1 VAEAAARRERIN
13 VAAQQARDQI
23 KANERKTPEQRG
35 QGGGADDDLDTT
47 NLDNWKKSNASW
59 YGIDSDMTKAAHSI
73 DASIRAAGVLEP
85 GSSQYFEAVDR
96 QMRQKFPDR
105 FEGSPQTGGGSGGS
119 TYTGGGNNRQQTRI
133 PATVAE
139 GYRRMG
145 IDIDDPEVA
154 KRMVANREIA
164 VRKGW
169 LPEKPN
175 MGRILQR

>member
-1 VAEAAARRERIN
+1 MSGLFSAWNQILER
-13 VAAQQARDQI
+13 
-23 KANERKTPEQRG
+23 
-35 QGGGADDDLDTT
+35 
-47 NLDNWKKSNASW
+47 
-59 YGIDSDMTKAAHSI
+59 
-73 DASIRAAGVLEP
+73 
-85 GSSQYFEAVDR
+85 
-96 QMRQKFPDR
+96 
-105 FEGSPQTGGGSGGS
+105 TGGNRRLVLAGAAVVAVVLVWGVAHWASEPVYVTLYKDLEFADVARIGKILDDAGREVPTGSVGRIFVGNEVQFDG
-119 TYTGGGNNRQQTRI
+119 YTGGGNNRQQTRI